1 MNSDPTT
8 SDEKHVWHQI
18 SGFSTPKNEL
28 NAKVDKL
35 IKEVE
40 RNGRMLEYIMIIL
53 KKNEGDLSK

>member
-1 MNSDPTT
+1 MSTDPTT
-8 SDEKHVWHQI
+8 TDEKYVWNQI
-18 SGFSTPKNEL
+18 RGVPTPKNEL
-28 NAKVDKL
+28 NSKVDKL